1 MGAAR
6 GAIFFRP
13 QERAIVLVVVFTI
26 VLLIEWYFDTGE
38 GVKRRNWVD
47 FVFGTVASGIMGL
60 ASALSPLW
68 RVLAGLLVVFPLD
81 QAPDVLLGRPDAW
94 KANDIAVG
102 LMVNAL
108 LTWMLPYLDPPALV
122 QRWIANARS
131 RRAAI
136 LKKSS
141 VYVAYGIWLFVVFIA
156 TAFVAWSLTL
166 LAGYDTSGGEDAELL
181 LGFAAFVTF
190 VTVLFLSIWLFVRFL
205 RRGKTSNAFTNPPAF
220 VQRWV
225 ANAQSR
231 LGSILR
237 NGVVYIG
244 YVVSLSVAFAA
255 IISVLAVAKEI
266 ITILAGQA
274 PEFEGWTVMDRIVLA
289 ASTISIIGLATLLF
303 LARNTSRGELRR
315 RLWRSFTWSLII
327 TACNSGMSAALVIC
341 HSYDLLNKPSPWT
354 KALFGEMF
362 ELLAQSPALFAARR
376 SCWFRGNQRY
386 ADTLCLWGG
395 LAGG

>member
-1 MGAAR
+1 MD
-6 GAIFFRP
+6 
-13 QERAIVLVVVFTI
+13 V
-26 VLLIEWYFDTGE
+26 
-38 GVKRRNWVD
+38 
-47 FVFGTVASGIMGL
+47 
-60 ASALSPLW
+60 ALSRSTCPC
-68 RVLAGLLVVFPLD
+68 
-81 QAPDVLLGRPDAW
+81 
-94 KANDIAVG
+94 
-102 LMVNAL
+102 
-108 LTWMLPYLDPPALV
+108 PALGFQCAITLGHNLENE
-122 QRWIANARS
+122 QRLCRLWHLAVRG
-131 RRAAI
+131 
-136 LKKSS
+136 
-141 VYVAYGIWLFVVFIA
+141 VYSHCLCRVESHF
-156 TAFVAWSLTL
+156 

-190 VTVLFLSIWLFVRFL
+190 VTVLFLSVWLFVRFL
-205 RRGKTSNAFTNPPAF
+205 RRGRTANAFTDPPAF

-231 LGSILR
+231 WGAILR
-237 NGVVYIG
+237 KGVVYIG

-274 PEFEGWTVMDRIVLA
+274 PEFEGWTVVDRIGLA
-289 ASTISIIGLATLLF
+289 ALTISIIGLATLLF

-362 ELLAQSPALFAARR
+362 ELLAQSPALFAADVLAGFAVTSVMLTPYAYGVVWLGDNAQAKGRY
-376 SCWFRGNQRY
+376 SISGSMIIALAVVQGSVGWLAVLGGVLGFVIAGPDGRG
-386 ADTLCLWGG
+386 DGG
-395 LAGG
+395 LVGALAGVLIGIALTRWIVVRAWPRSKASTLLAEPVREITSIPEDIADAVRDSAARPL